1 MAGSAGPAAHPY
13 EPPLWWFCLLPFTS
27 LDYSSCHRTDCWV
40 GIASQRLEG
49 FNRRKKSRDETPPA
63 CREPPASPLYR
74 ASPTHCFSWPGRAHE
89 TEGSVGSPC
98 SGVLYLPQECSSAP
112 AAGSALVARQHTQHT
127 QHTQHCPHSPL
138 QITFSFSLLW
148 CPECCKA
155 SPRERAPI
163 RPPVPNTLPGAQTP
177 TLPAQLLPLPCH
189 RQGRCPRE
197 DLSKALVGAT
207 GMGRVY
213 LGAAGLRSVA
223 RAGPKE
229 GPRGWAHQ

>member
-40 GIASQRLEG
+40 GIVSQRLEG

-98 SGVLYLPQECSSAP
+98 SGVLYLPQECCSAP
-112 AAGSALVARQHTQHT
+112 AALPCSRARLCPGSILSPSTHSTALTH
-127 QHTQHCPHSPL
+127 HCKLHSASPSFGLRSAAKPALGKELSSDPHSP
-138 QITFSFSLLW
+138 T
-148 CPECCKA
+148 CCQEHRPRARQA
-155 SPRERAPI
+155 SCFPSRATS
-163 RPPVPNTLPGAQTP
+163 RN
-177 TLPAQLLPLPCH
+177 
-189 RQGRCPRE
+189 
-197 DLSKALVGAT
+197 S
-207 GMGRVY
+207 
-213 LGAAGLRSVA
+213 A
-223 RAGPKE
+223 RGKT
-229 GPRGWAHQ
+229 